1 MEIRIYQTD
10 TGAVIEY
17 PEWMTKEE
25 ALERAYA
32 ALKQK

>member
-10 TGAVIEY
+10 KGAVIDY
-17 PEWMTKEE
+17 PEWMTEEE

-32 ALKQK
+32 YLKQK